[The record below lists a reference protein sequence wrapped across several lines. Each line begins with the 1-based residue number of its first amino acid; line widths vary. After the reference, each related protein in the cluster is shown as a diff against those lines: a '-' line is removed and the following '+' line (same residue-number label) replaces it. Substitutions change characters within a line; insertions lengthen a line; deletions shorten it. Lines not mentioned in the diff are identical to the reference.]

1 LTRKLVLGGVDGL
14 GLLDDLARQLLVVD
28 VRVAAG
34 VGLQLGRSR

>member
-1 LTRKLVLGGVDGL
+1 LTRKLVLGVVDRL